1 MCSKYTCMQHVYWIC
16 KSYAYTEILN
26 PIGVQPIDM
35 TLEVSMQQ
43 GGSSASDSRPVPP
56 EECYLRCLLGRS
68 VVIRLHSWQ
77 QDKEEIIEP
86 ECVIEKVEIPK
97 AEVRDSDWTR

>member
-1 MCSKYTCMQHVYWIC
+1 M
-16 KSYAYTEILN
+16 
-26 PIGVQPIDM
+26 GVQPIDM

-56 EECYLRCLLGRS
+56 EECYLRCLLGRP